1 MSSPNSVRQ
10 RIANRKSRSRNRKL
24 MLATGLIIAILVVVA
39 VFAVFGL
46 GQNGGSNNQAETKVL
61 LQTSWYDSSGNIQ
74 YGNITIQLRNDKPIT
89 TGNFR
94 NLVQQGK
101 YDGTI
106 FHRIIAGFMIQGGQL
121 TETVANISDEIGSN
135 NHNVNGTIAMAKTSD
150 PNSATSSF
158 FINVADN
165 SNSNFDSTYTVF
177 GSVIDGMDTVMK
189 ISNVATSENP
199 AVSGEMSVPVQ
210 TVTLIKAEMLP

>member
-46 GQNGGSNNQAETKVL
+46 GQNGGSNNQVETKVL